1 MFELSV
7 MFIISFRENLKGEG
21 EWRDERWTFTAL
33 VPTYLSVLSKR
44 NKKIAV
50 IIKYSIQAR
59 DTNVQML

>member
-1 MFELSV
+1 MFEVSV
-7 MFIISFRENLKGEG
+7 MFIISSRENLEGEG

-33 VPTYLSVLSKR
+33 VSTYLSVLSKS
-44 NKKIAV
+44 NKKVVV